1 MENAFELETYK
12 LKDQVD
18 SMMRFSKNKRESF
31 DKYNEYN
38 MMIDTLRLLINSA
51 LARLQDSRDAYS
63 LQLEKNR
70 DEINSLA

>member
-63 LQLEKNR
+63 LRLEKNR

>member
-38 MMIDTLRLLINSA
+38 MMIDTLRLLINSV

>member
-1 MENAFELETYK
+1 MENVFELETYK